1 MNFQVFHV
9 NPGKKLKKKD
19 LNNNLSHFM
28 SVFPNTHAIK
38 IGCIWHLLIIHLKKY
53 KKKFPSVWFDT
64 VEYLCAPFFF
74 HPFCPLIDDCATHPL
89 TFAGLKFH
97 LILFDDLNF
106 EIGH

>member
-1 MNFQVFHV
+1 MKLQLQYCNLLIQRK
-9 NPGKKLKKKD
+9 GKT
-19 LNNNLSHFM
+19 F
-28 SVFPNTHAIK
+28 SVSTTHAIK
-38 IGCIWHLLIIHLKKY
+38 LGCIWHLLIIHLKKY
-53 KKKFPSVWFDT
+53 EKKFPSVWFDT